1 MSPVRQ
7 GPSRELR
14 QMAHKGLS
22 WARHAVSPPATAASV
37 AAPEPLAHPAPS
49 HQYQTPPWEMLS
61 PEAVGLPCPRAGRPG
76 WGTPPSGLTFLIGKT
91 LRRRRGTH
99 VRPRLYNVQSQG
111 HEPGAG
117 RPAPAWDARVHAPSS
132 SPPATNTRDPAGSQT
147 ALTSAGAGWAKH
159 GPPGG
164 LQSPRTPQGY
174 CPSPA
179 RKSPA

>member
-1 MSPVRQ
+1 
-7 GPSRELR
+7 
-14 QMAHKGLS
+14 MAHEGLS
-22 WARHAVSPPATAASV
+22 WAWHAVSPPATAASV

-49 HQYQTPPWEMLS
+49 CQHQTPPWETLS

-76 WGTPPSGLTFLIGKT
+76 WGTPLSSLTFLIGKT
-91 LRRRRGTH
+91 VRRRRGTH
-99 VRPRLYNVQSQG
+99 MRPRLYNVQSQG
-111 HEPGAG
+111 HKPGAG
-117 RPAPAWDARVHAPSS
+117 RPAPAWDARVQAPGS

-174 CPSPA
+174 RPSPA
-179 RKSPA
+179 RRSPA